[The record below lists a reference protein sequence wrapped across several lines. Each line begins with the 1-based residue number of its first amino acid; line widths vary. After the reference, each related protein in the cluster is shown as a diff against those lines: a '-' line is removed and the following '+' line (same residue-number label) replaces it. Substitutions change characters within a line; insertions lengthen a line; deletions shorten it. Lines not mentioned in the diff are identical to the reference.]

1 MGEEKGMVGGG
12 WRDEGED
19 CNKVNISLLSPTHV
33 HTHTCAHP
41 HPHTFC
47 SYSCFIELSL
57 ISTLNKTVLYQPRR
71 RGYHSRREISS
82 KC

>member
-33 HTHTCAHP
+33 HTHT
-41 HPHTFC
+41 HTLFVH
-47 SYSCFIELSL
+47 IAVLS
-57 ISTLNKTVLYQPRR
+57 
-71 RGYHSRREISS
+71 SS
-82 KC
+82 V